1 MAIKGYVS
9 ITSSGYDPQKGKHI
23 KDPYLGDV
31 PTLGAC
37 RPDIREQVVPRDI
50 IAFISGKIPGA
61 SQYIFGLFEVEEKIS
76 ALAAYKM
83 FLQHRLRLRDDGQPT
98 GNIIVDAKGNQHP
111 LDNHSSF
118 ERRVQNYII
127 GRNPVVLTEPEEI
140 DKAREETLY
149 FLQYLLGQSGPS
161 PFQLIGKGK
170 RRLDFKQV
178 QELRNWLLSLKTSR
192 KISSASIATVRQ

>member
-37 RPDIREQVVPRDI
+37 RPDIREQVVPGDT
-50 IAFISGKIPGA
+50 IAFISGKISGE
-61 SQYIFGLFEVEEKIS
+61 SQYIFGLFEVDDKIS

-83 FLQHRLRLRDDGQPT
+83 FPQHRLRLRDDGQLT
-98 GNIIVDAKGNQHP
+98 GNIIVNAKGSQHP

-118 ERRVQNYII
+118 KRRIENYVI
-127 GRNPVVLTEPEEI
+127 GRDPVVLTEPEEI
-140 DKAREETLY
+140 AEAREETLY
-149 FLQYLLGQSGPS
+149 FLQHLLGQSGTS
-161 PFQLIGKGK
+161 PFQLIGRGK

-178 QELRNWLLSLKTSR
+178 QELRDWLQSLKTGR
-192 KISSASIATVRQ
+192 KVSSASFSTVRK